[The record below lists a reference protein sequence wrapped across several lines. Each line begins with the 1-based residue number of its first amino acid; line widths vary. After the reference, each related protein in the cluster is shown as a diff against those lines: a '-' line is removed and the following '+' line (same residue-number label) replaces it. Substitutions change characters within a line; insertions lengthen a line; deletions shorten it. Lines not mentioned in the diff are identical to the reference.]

1 MAEGTQRS
9 TGAAGAPPAAAG
21 GQREPAPD
29 FAPAA
34 AGGQREPAPD
44 FAPAAA
50 AHAMELTAP
59 AAAPVAELAEVPPPP
74 SAPALF
80 RWADAIQRRQPV
92 LAFPIAVIKK
102 FGDDHAGQLAT
113 LCAYYA
119 IFAIFPLLLILVTVL
134 GIVLQS
140 NRTLQ
145 TQILD
150 SAFAQFPI
158 IGDQL
163 QGNVHSLNKTGLG
176 LAVGLLGTLF
186 GARGIGSAMQ
196 HAAYTIWGIPYR
208 RRRGFPWNILRS
220 LVLIIVVGTGLLG
233 STVITGFA
241 ISEINFGP
249 WTRLVGIAL
258 AMLLNTG
265 VFTLA
270 FRLAVRDVPI
280 RSLLP
285 GACLAAVGWQ
295 VLQLLGGL
303 IVTRT
308 IARASPVYGFFT
320 LVIVLLTWLGLSAQ
334 IVLLAM
340 EIDAVRVNRLWPRA
354 LVQQDP
360 TRADLRAFRHQAQ
373 SQLRTDE
380 QEITV
385 RWAGAPP
392 RRKRAPGT
400 AAAGAAAAGA
410 AAAGPATAAA
420 APAPATTAAAP
431 APATAG
437 AAPAPA
443 PAAAAPPAVTPDT
456 TPAPRW
462 AALLAGFAVGR
473 LTRRRSLS

>member
-1 MAEGTQRS
+1 MAEGKQRS
-9 TGAAGAPPAAAG
+9 TGAAG
-21 GQREPAPD
+21 RPAPA
-29 FAPAA
+29 APAA
-34 AGGQREPAPD
+34 AGGPDPEAGMQTEPVPD
-44 FAPAAA
+44 YAPAAA
-50 AHAMELTAP
+50 ARAAELTAP
-59 AAAPVAELAEVPPPP
+59 AATSVNELADAPPPS

-80 RWADAIQRRQPV
+80 RWADAIQRRQPA
-92 LAFPIAVIKK
+92 LAFPVAVIKK

-134 GIVLQS
+134 GIVLRS
-140 NRTLQ
+140 NRSLQ

-163 QGNVHSLNKTGLG
+163 HGNIHSLNKTGLG
-176 LAVGLLGTLF
+176 LVVGLLGTLF
-186 GARGIGSAMQ
+186 GARGIGSTMQ
-196 HAAYTIWGIPYR
+196 YAAYTIWGVPYR

-220 LVLIIVVGTGLLG
+220 LVLIVVVGTGLLG

-241 ISEINFGP
+241 ISELTLGS
-249 WTRLVGIAL
+249 WTRVVGIAL

-265 VFTLA
+265 VFALA
-270 FRLAVRDVPI
+270 FRLAARDVPL
-280 RSLLP
+280 RPLLP

-303 IVTRT
+303 IVTRI

-340 EIDAVRVNRLWPRA
+340 EVDAVRVNRLWPRA
-354 LVQQDP
+354 LVQQQP
-360 TRADLRAFRHQAQ
+360 TRGDLRAFRHQAQ

-385 RWAGAPP
+385 RWAGAPSRRQRP
-392 RRKRAPGT
+392 RASPAP
-400 AAAGAAAAGA
+400 AQ
-410 AAAGPATAAA
+410 PAA
-420 APAPATTAAAP
+420 APDPNCP
-431 APATAG
+431 R
-437 AAPAPA
+437 
-443 PAAAAPPAVTPDT
+443 
-456 TPAPRW
+456 RW
-462 AALLAGFAVGR
+462 AALLVGFAAGR
-473 LTRRRSLS
+473 VTRRSRRR

>member
-1 MAEGTQRS
+1 VVSGTPRS
-9 TGAAGAPPAAAG
+9 T
-21 GQREPAPD
+21 
-29 FAPAA
+29 APAA
-34 AGGQREPAPD
+34 AGTPEAAARGSGGIEQSAPAAEP
-44 FAPAAA
+44 APAAA
-50 AHAMELTAP
+50 AGAAELTAP
-59 AAAPVAELAEVPPPP
+59 AAAAATELAEAPPP
-74 SAPALF
+74 SSAPAPF
-80 RWADAIQRRQPV
+80 RWADAIQRRHPM

-119 IFAIFPLLLILVTVL
+119 IFAIFPLLLVLVTVL
-134 GIVLQS
+134 GIVLRS

-186 GARGIGSAMQ
+186 GARGIGAAMQ
-196 HAAYTIWGIPYR
+196 HAAYTIWGVPYR

-220 LVLIIVVGTGLLG
+220 LVLILVVGSGLLA

-241 ISEINFGP
+241 TSEINFATGA
-249 WTRLVGIAL
+249 RVVGIGL
-258 AMLLNTG
+258 AMVLNAG
-265 VFTLA
+265 VFALA
-270 FRLAVRDVPI
+270 FRLAVRDVPM

-285 GACLAAVGWQ
+285 GAALAAVGWQ

-308 IARASPVYGFFT
+308 LARASPVYGFFT

-340 EIDAVRVNRLWPRA
+340 EVDSVRVNRLWPRA
-354 LVQQDP
+354 LVQQEP
-360 TRADLRAFRHQAQ
+360 TRGDLRAFRHQAQ

-392 RRKRAPGT
+392 RRRRP
-400 AAAGAAAAGA
+400 
-410 AAAGPATAAA
+410 P
-420 APAPATTAAAP
+420 
-431 APATAG
+431 
-437 AAPAPA
+437 
-443 PAAAAPPAVTPDT
+443 PAATPT
-456 TPAPRW
+456 GTPAPPGPARPASPGPARDDRRPRRW
-462 AALLAGFAVGR
+462 AALLVGFAVGR
-473 LTRRRSLS
+473 VTRGARRR